1 MEAADTALTLTAVGL
16 LGAACQWLAWRSR
29 LPAILYLLLGGV
41 MAGPVL
47 GWLDPDALLGDLL
60 FPFVSLAVAV
70 ILFEGSLTLRFDEIK
85 GLSGVVRR
93 LVGPGSLISAAVSTL
108 AARWLVGLEWPLA
121 VLFGALMVV
130 TGPTVV
136 VPMLRTVRPTASVA
150 NILRWEGI
158 VIDPLG
164 ALLVVLVFEFIVAS
178 TDALSSSLLA
188 FAEIIAAGLV
198 VGVAGGWLLGLILRR
213 HWVPDFLV
221 NVVSLNA
228 VLAVFVGADA
238 LAAEAG
244 LLAVTLMGILLANL
258 RGIPT
263 REILHFKE
271 SLSVL
276 LISAL
281 FILLAARVDL
291 ASVRQIGWAALGV
304 LAAMQLIGRPLK
316 VAFATAGSTLSW
328 QERVMVAWIG
338 PRGIVAA
345 AIAALFAIRLGPAGF
360 AQSALIVP
368 LVFSTIVGT
377 VLLQGLTAGLLARRL
392 GVAEPEPRGFLV
404 VGADP
409 VARAIGRAL
418 QARDLPVLLAD
429 DNWQNVRAAN
439 MQGLRTFYGNPV
451 SEYADRALDL
461 LGIGQM
467 LAVSPDPYR
476 NALAV
481 LRYRPELGREHVYM
495 LRVMPE
501 AADSEKQRVGPEH
514 QGRRLFGAQAS
525 HRQMSDLLSQGGDI
539 RATPLTDQY
548 GFDDLMHNSGAK
560 ALPLFAVDPK
570 GRLRIFADG
579 QDLEPERGWTLLCL
593 QPPEQAQDDDARQ
606 PAAEGSASGVAR

>member
-1 MEAADTALTLTAVGL
+1 MESADIALALTAIGL
-16 LGAACQWLAWRSR
+16 LGVACQWVAWRTR

-41 MAGPVL
+41 IAGPVL
-47 GWLDPDALLGDLL
+47 GWLDSDALLGDLL

-70 ILFEGSLTLRFDEIK
+70 ILFEGSLTLRLEEIK

-93 LVGPGSLISAAVSTL
+93 LVGLGSLISATVATL
-108 AARWLVGLEWPLA
+108 AARWLVGLDWPIA

-136 VPMLRTVRPTASVA
+136 VPMLRTVRPTAKVA

-164 ALLVVLVFEFIVAS
+164 ALLVVLVYEFIVSS
-178 TDALSSSLLA
+178 TGALSGTLLA
-188 FAEIIAAGLV
+188 FAEIVAAGLA
-198 VGVAGGWLLGLILRR
+198 VGTGGGWLLGLILRR

-228 VLAVFVGADA
+228 VLVVFVGANT
-238 LAAEAG
+238 LAHEAG
-244 LLAVTLMGILLANL
+244 LLAVTVMGMLLANL

-291 ASVRQIGWAALGV
+291 ASVERLGWAALGV
-304 LAAMQLIGRPLK
+304 LGAIQLIGRPLK
-316 VAFATAGSTLSW
+316 VAFATAGSGLSW
-328 QERVMVAWIG
+328 RERVMVAWIG

-345 AIAALFAIRLGPAGF
+345 AIAAVFTIRLGPASF
-360 AQSALIVP
+360 DQAELIVP
-368 LVFSTIVGT
+368 LVFSIIVGT

-392 GVAEPEPRGFLV
+392 GVAEPEPKGFLL

-418 QARDLPVLLAD
+418 QERDLPVVLAD
-429 DNWQNVRAAN
+429 DNWHGVRAAN

-461 LGIGQM
+461 VGIGHM
-467 LAVSPDPYR
+467 MAVSPDPYR

-481 LRYRPELGREHVYM
+481 LRYRPELGREHVYT
-495 LRVMPE
+495 LRVAPE
-501 AADSEKQRVGPEH
+501 QMGADKRRVGPEH
-514 QGRRLFGAQAS
+514 TGRLLFGPQAS
-525 HRQMSDLLSQGGDI
+525 HHQMAKSLTAGGEI
-539 RATPLTDQY
+539 RATRLTEKY
-548 GFDDLMHNSGAK
+548 GFDDLMHDSGAK
-560 ALPLFAVDPK
+560 ALPLFAIDPK
-570 GRLRIFADG
+570 DRLRVFAQG
-579 QDLEPERGWTLLCL
+579 EELEPGSGWTLLCL
-593 QPPEQAQDDDARQ
+593 HPSEKASDQARGAT
-606 PAAEGSASGVAR
+606 AEEPDTEVDT